1 MLTDEQYGHQLGVQL
16 RHELEDVHPGPSLVS
31 KLRRQQARR
40 TWTIRTAIATP
51 VVAVAAAAILV
62 TTIGQGM
69 PGEGRQANSTAQF
82 ENVAYV
88 QDQTLKALSQASEYV
103 IHAKGTWMTVNSGSA
118 TSYEG
123 GHYEE
128 WTDKATQRNRDD
140 AYDRSTTVG
149 SVSKDGTAQ
158 APPAPTDQTPGPIHL
173 HQSHLVTGPEG
184 DRHIVTVDYDRK
196 QWYTSH
202 STDKN
207 LWPDITDPDSI
218 RKAITDGTLELVG
231 KEKVDGLDALHL
243 QLFGPKR
250 SYRIDMW
257 VDETNYLPVQATAV
271 KDTGGGEFPATA
283 TVTTKYSWLPRTEEN
298 LAHLVLTPPPGFE
311 HVHVK

>member
-40 TWTIRTAIATP
+40 TWAIRTAIATP

-62 TTIGQGM
+62 TTVGQGM

-88 QDQTLKALSQASEYV
+88 QEQTLKALSQASEYV
-103 IHAKGTWMTVNSGSA
+103 IHAKNT
-118 TSYEG
+118 YKG
-123 GHYEE
+123 GHYDE
-128 WTDKATQRNRDD
+128 WTDKATQRYRNDF
-140 AYDRSTTVG
+140 YDRSTPL
-149 SVSKDGTAQ
+149 SVSFDKDGTAHAPQ
-158 APPAPTDQTPGPIHL
+158 APADQAPGPIHL
-173 HQSHLVTGPEG
+173 AQSHLVTGPEG
-184 DRHIVTVDYDRK
+184 DQHIVTVDYDRK
-196 QWYTSH
+196 QWYTLH

-207 LWPDITDPDSI
+207 PSGVPDITDPDSI

-271 KDTGGGEFPATA
+271 KGNSKTGGREFTTSA

-298 LAHLVLTPPPGFE
+298 LAYLVLTPPPGFE